1 MARAD
6 GTGRKGIVGFTRT
19 FVGWGKLPRF
29 LLTGRKS
36 KSQPL
41 YYREGMKKARG
52 GFLSGF
58 LRR

>member
-1 MARAD
+1 MAQA
-6 GTGRKGIVGFTRT
+6 KGIVGFTRT